1 MTHSFLYPSF
11 IENSMASTIS
21 LAERIAQEA
30 RASLSS
36 YCSSECKAYCCRKGY
51 LVFTQQEIVSFP
63 QPLMKDLLERGRLK
77 KLDNGSYS
85 LSLPP
90 ACPHLTDDLRCT
102 IHSSPL
108 RPKTCGDFPLFL
120 GERTFRLSAR
130 CPAVREGKLYPYIA
144 QLLKLGLKIR
154 KGESIAD
161 SDFYELAPSLQK

>member
-1 MTHSFLYPSF
+1 MNPET
-11 IENSMASTIS
+11 
-21 LAERIAQEA
+21 IAQQA

-51 LVFTQQEIVSFP
+51 LVFSPKEMTSFP
-63 QPLMKDLLERGRLK
+63 RNILNDLKKKGRIK

-90 ACPHLTDDLRCT
+90 ACPHLTGDFRCT
-102 IHSSPL
+102 IHTSPL

-120 GERTFRLSAR
+120 SEKSFRLSAR
-130 CPAVREGKLYPYIA
+130 CPAVREGKLYPCIA
-144 QLLKLGLKIR
+144 QLLKRVLKIR

-161 SDFYELAPSLQK
+161 SDFYETLPVKKK